1 VVRYCGDMF
10 NYFKRRWAYLVALLS
25 SRHEET
31 ADPKVQLEQA
41 ISEAK
46 DQHRLLR
53 EQAANVVANQKRTEL
68 RINETFE
75 RLEKVTANAR
85 QALLMAEEAE
95 AAGDTAKVESYTD
108 AAEQFASRLITTE
121 EELEGLK
128 ALHFQATEAA
138 DQAKAALKQNAD
150 KLQKRLG
157 ERQALL
163 GKLDQAKMQET
174 VNAAYSTL
182 NESIGEDVPS
192 FDQVRQKIEA
202 RYAKA
207 LAVAELTE
215 SKVDSRTLEIEEA
228 ARAVEARARLDRIK
242 SDLGLPAGGEAKM
255 VGAGDEPA
263 EAPEEAPAEPVA
275 TSESNPR

>member
-1 VVRYCGDMF
+1 MWRYLK
-10 NYFKRRWAYLVALLS
+10 KRWSYLVAALS

-41 ISEAK
+41 VAEAK

-53 EQAANVVANQKRTEL
+53 EQAANVVANQKRTEM
-68 RINETFE
+68 RINEAFE
-75 RLEKVTANAR
+75 RLEKTTSNAR
-85 QALLMAEEAE
+85 QALLMATEAE
-95 AAGDTAKVESYTD
+95 AAGDTAKVESYTET
-108 AAEQFASRLITTE
+108 AEQLASRLITAE
-121 EELEGLK
+121 EELESLK

-138 DQAKAALKQNAD
+138 DQAKAAVKQSAD
-150 KLQKRLG
+150 QLQTRLG

-163 GKLDQAKMQET
+163 GQLDQAKMQET
-174 VNAAYSTL
+174 VNAAFATL

-215 SKVDSRTLEIEEA
+215 SKTDRRALEIEEA
-228 ARAVEARARLDRIK
+228 ARSVQARARLDRIK
-242 SDLGLPAGGEAKM
+242 TDLSLPAGRVPKM
-255 VGAGDEPA
+255 VDAGKPADKAPAEAQAGPPA
-263 EAPEEAPAEPVA
+263 EAPVAEDAP
-275 TSESNPR
+275 R